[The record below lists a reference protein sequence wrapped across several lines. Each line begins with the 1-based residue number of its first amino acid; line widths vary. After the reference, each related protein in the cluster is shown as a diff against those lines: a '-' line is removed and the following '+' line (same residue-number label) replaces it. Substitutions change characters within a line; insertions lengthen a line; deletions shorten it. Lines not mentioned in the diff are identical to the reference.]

1 MFRLF
6 YTSIYFLLLNVP
18 VKLHGMGIF
27 QILLSC
33 TYFFCLGIL
42 TLEDDTTKR
51 QGLKCINSMVWVRC
65 PRHKHHGVKVVRCAV
80 ASAICHFHSGSSSR
94 LRIMERPSIPG
105 GASIRLASNSMDNK
119 RKRKSDL
126 QATEKEKKCRQ
137 GEQLLRTRREEALRD
152 AEGDTYDAGG
162 F

>member
-1 MFRLF
+1 
-6 YTSIYFLLLNVP
+6 
-18 VKLHGMGIF
+18 
-27 QILLSC
+27 
-33 TYFFCLGIL
+33 
-42 TLEDDTTKR
+42 
-51 QGLKCINSMVWVRC
+51 
-65 PRHKHHGVKVVRCAV
+65 
-80 ASAICHFHSGSSSR
+80 
-94 LRIMERPSIPG
+94 MERLSIPG
-105 GASIRLASNSMDNK
+105 GASIRLASNSKDNK